1 MKERCK
7 WAFLGT
13 ASIAKK
19 NWQAVLHSGNGY
31 LGAVASR
38 SRDRAQ
44 EFVDSCQE
52 QVAFDE
58 CPVALEGYEAVLND
72 DSIDAV
78 YIPLPTAIRGKWAK
92 AALEAGKHVLI
103 EKPCSVNGDE
113 LIDLVAVAISN
124 NRQLMDGTM
133 FTHSKRLASLK
144 ELVLQKKE
152 IGDIRRVTS
161 QFSFFEKPS
170 WAELDIRCNA
180 NTEPFGVLGDL
191 GWYCIRLALVIA
203 NDGLPVVA
211 EGRAIQ
217 TYQHS
222 DATQSVPI
230 EFDGRLIFESG
241 MTASFYCS
249 FVAAHQQWANISGTE
264 GFVSIEDFTLPYH
277 GGKPRFEIVKS
288 DFNMNGCNFEMRRF
302 GEWQV
307 FDEPSDSAVGSQESQ
322 LFFDFNQLVIT
333 GLIDHGWTYD
343 SLKTQVV
350 MDALLESSRIQ
361 RPIEVSNA
369 QLA

>member
-19 NWQAVLHSGNGY
+19 NWQAVLHSGNGC

-38 SRDRAQ
+38 SRGRAQ
-44 EFVDSCQE
+44 EFVDACQK

-58 CPVALEGYEAVLND
+58 CPVAFEGYDAALQD

-78 YIPLPTAIRGKWAK
+78 YIPLPTAVRGKWAK

-103 EKPCSVNGDE
+103 EKPCSVNVDE
-113 LIDLVAVAISN
+113 LIDLVGVAISN

-133 FTHSKRLASLK
+133 FTHSKRIASLK
-144 ELVLQKKE
+144 ELVLQKKG
-152 IGDIRRVTS
+152 IGDIRRITS

-191 GWYCIRLALVIA
+191 GWYCIRLALVMA
-203 NDGLPVVA
+203 NDALPVAV
-211 EGRAIQ
+211 EGLAVQ
-217 TYQHS
+217 TYQPS
-222 DATQSVPI
+222 DATQPVPI
-230 EFDGRLIFESG
+230 EFDGRLIFG
-241 MTASFYCS
+241 NGLTASFYCS
-249 FVAAHQQWANISGTE
+249 FVAAHQQWARISGTE

-277 GGKPRFEIVKS
+277 GDKVRFEIVKS
-288 DFNMNGCNFEMRRF
+288 DFKMNGCNFEMHRC

-307 FDEPSDSAVGSQESQ
+307 FNEPSDSAVGSQESQ

-333 GLIDHGWTYD
+333 GRVDYGWSQD
-343 SLKTQVV
+343 SLKTQAV
-350 MDALLESSRIQ
+350 MDALLESSRIR
-361 RPIEVSNA
+361 RPVEIANA